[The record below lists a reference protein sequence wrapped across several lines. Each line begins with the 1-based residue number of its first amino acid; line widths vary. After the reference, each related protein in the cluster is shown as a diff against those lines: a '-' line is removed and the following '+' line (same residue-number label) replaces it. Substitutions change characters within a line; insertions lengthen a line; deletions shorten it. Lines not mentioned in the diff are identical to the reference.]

1 MVVEVDPQQQ
11 PTTVGARRRRHA
23 GHDAQRRAGITWCP
37 IRGWRDFTGG
47 WWASSPSPPAAGA
60 NAGGRRSCLRSPSS
74 EPDRDSA
81 WPTDRV
87 FGKAGFEVALV
98 ARSHE
103 TIDQLLP
110 LLRADTIGQVHWDL
124 YTRREE
130 VEHVHLPA

>member
-1 MVVEVDPQQQ
+1 M
-11 PTTVGARRRRHA
+11 PTIAIVGA
-23 GHDAQRRAGITWCP
+23 GPGL
-37 IRGWRDFTGG
+37 GLSVG
-47 WWASSPSPPAAGA
+47 
-60 NAGGRRSCLRSPSS
+60 
-74 EPDRDSA
+74 
-81 WPTDRV
+81 RV